1 MYSHISV
8 RVEGGVAEIQL
19 ARPERLNVLGI
30 GPGSNRDELADAVRA
45 ADEDPAVG
53 CVLLTAQGTAFCAG
67 GDLTGVTPSET
78 VYDEFRFVRQLDEF
92 YARLRRASTPIVAAV
107 NGLCLGAGMGL
118 IAQCDLVIAADD
130 ARFGLVEGRMGHP
143 GATELVPII
152 GPAWAKFLILTG
164 ELIDAPLAE
173 RIGLVLAV
181 VPPADLVRRAR
192 DLAGRI
198 AAVPREAAVLNKA
211 AIDAVADAAGR
222 QAGRLAGRAHD
233 VTTKAA
239 AVQAT
244 APDGRRFVEI
254 VAEEGTAGLKQ
265 ARDSQ
270 FTGSWLRGDDR

>member
-8 RVEGGVAEIQL
+8 QVHGGVAEIQL

-30 GPGSNRDELADAVRA
+30 GTGSNRHELADAMQG

-53 CVLLTAQGTAFCAG
+53 CILLTAQGSAFCAG
-67 GDLTGVTPSET
+67 GDLTGVNQAET
-78 VYDEFRFVRQLDEF
+78 AYDEFRFVRRLDDF
-92 YARLRRASTPIVAAV
+92 YGQVRRVSTPIIAAV
-107 NGLCLGAGMGL
+107 HGLCLGAGMGL

-130 ARFGLVEGRMGHP
+130 ARFGLVEGRIGHP

-152 GPAWAKFLILTG
+152 GAAWAKFLILTG

-173 RIGLVLAV
+173 RIGLVLTV
-181 VPPADLVRRAR
+181 LPAAELHARAR
-192 DLAGRI
+192 ELGYRI

-233 VTTKAA
+233 VTTKACSTLA
-239 AVQAT
+239 A
-244 APDGRRFVEI
+244 APDGRRFQQI
-254 VAEEGTAGLKQ
+254 FADEGTAGLKK
-265 ARDSQ
+265 ARDAQ
-270 FTGSWLRGDDR
+270 FTGSWLGGDR